1 MLGFSSTHT
10 APMNFSDLSINTAW
24 IRALDPDAEF
34 AVDGCALWIV
44 FCATAG
50 AVADHALQFSCID
63 VTVDHAWISWD
74 DASNEERADA
84 TLFRHILIT
93 D

>member
-1 MLGFSSTHT
+1 
-10 APMNFSDLSINTAW
+10 MNFSDLSINTAW

-34 AVDGCALWIV
+34 TVEQHALWIV
-44 FCATAG
+44 FCGDAG
-50 AVADHALQFSCID
+50 SVADHALQFSCID
-63 VTVDHAWISWD
+63 LMVDHTWITWD

-84 TLFRHILIT
+84 TLFRYILIA

>member
-1 MLGFSSTHT
+1 
-10 APMNFSDLSINTAW
+10 MNFSDLSINTAW

-34 AVDGCALWIV
+34 AVTCGALWIV
-44 FCATAG
+44 FCGDAG
-50 AVADHALQFSCID
+50 SVADHALQFSCID
-63 VTVDHAWISWD
+63 LMIDNAWITWD

-84 TLFRHILIT
+84 TLFRYILIA